1 MLSLFSPVSVT
12 QPLPSAMALA
22 AFADKKFKLSSSE
35 KFDDYMKAL
44 GVSFVTR
51 QVGNAVSPVVHL
63 TVDGDKYT
71 LTSTSSFKTSTIS
84 FKLGEP
90 FDQETPD
97 GRKVKA
103 TITLEGDNTLVEN
116 QEGSGKTTKI
126 VREFSANE
134 IKMIL
139 TVDNIVCTRIY
150 KLQE

>member
-1 MLSLFSPVSVT
+1 
-12 QPLPSAMALA
+12 MALA